1 MNMSAKLLFVI
12 ILLAGGNSWATGN
25 LSSGF
30 HTPQNSS
37 LVVTIW
43 ITPSFVGQTPE
54 VCKTVKVRPLKMLK
68 DMVTSTTSSST
79 DTVDIELVAMQ
90 LQTIDPVDISPG
102 QVATIYIRNTELQAQ
117 TYHLEFLVEPPI
129 AHEVCGAKASAQVL
143 LDGVVPVGA
152 PVDLSDNFKATS
164 PETGAMDR

>member
-1 MNMSAKLLFVI
+1 MNMSSKLLFVI

-54 VCKTVKVRPLKMLK
+54 VCKTVKILPLKGKRERFSTLAA
-68 DMVTSTTSSST
+68 MV
-79 DTVDIELVAMQ
+79 ELCLLHV
-90 LQTIDPVDISPG
+90 PG
-102 QVATIYIRNTELQAQ
+102 QQSFNLFQRIGRRDVLQ
-117 TYHLEFLVEPPI
+117 Y
-129 AHEVCGAKASAQVL
+129 
-143 LDGVVPVGA
+143 
-152 PVDLSDNFKATS
+152 
-164 PETGAMDR
+164 MM